1 MKVSLKKEKGNAIIG
16 IPILIITILIAWS
29 LISIFLMVIG
39 YRNLTLDEP
48 IMTLFFEEVE
58 GNSNQHKVKFLYP
71 SNLRKTEFV
80 IHGDQ
85 WRVDA
90 KFLKM
95 KSFFSALGL
104 SPRYAL
110 ERIEGRYSDINLQN
124 KLPSIA
130 YELDGNE
137 ISVGTLFGW
146 SPFID
151 SEYGSSTYLEIKTGY
166 DFIVHKTNTGI
177 IARKEKIEASR
188 QEECSWYN
196 KLWCK
201 DE

>member
-1 MKVSLKKEKGNAIIG
+1 MEVNLKKEKGNAIIG
-16 IPILIITILIAWS
+16 VPLLIITILIVWFF
-29 LISIFLMVIG
+29 ISFVVIIHG
-39 YRNLTLDEP
+39 YRSLTLDKP
-48 IMTLFFEEVE
+48 IMTMSFEKVE

-71 SNLRKTEFV
+71 SNLRETEFI

-95 KSFFSALGL
+95 KSIFSALGL

-130 YELDGNE
+130 YELDGGD
-137 ISVGTLFGW
+137 ISDGTLFNW

-151 SEYGSSTYLEIKTGY
+151 SEYGSSTYLEIETGY
-166 DFIVHKTNTGI
+166 DFIVFKTNTGI
-177 IARKEKIEASR
+177 ISRKEKIETSK
-188 QEECSWYN
+188 QEKCSWYN
-196 KLWCK
+196 NLWCK